1 MDCLSPILDIGT
13 RFWDCSSKH
22 MAYIHNLEENLQKL
36 RTEKEALNHRR
47 HDVRCRVEVAEQ
59 QPRMRR
65 TEEVEVWLTSAETM
79 ENEVNV
85 IIQEGDQE
93 LQNKCIGSCCPKN
106 LKSTYK
112 IGKRIIK
119 KIDSVTDLLHKGE
132 PFNSYSAIV
141 VRLPR
146 LRLLMPK
153 WPLKNIVGVDSAVE
167 RVWTFIE
174 DENVRII
181 RLCGIGGVGKTTLLK
196 KVSNEFHRQSHDF
209 DAVIWAQVPRQ
220 EDYIEKVQ
228 QVVRKKLDIPDAVWN
243 QCSDEDEKGAQIFS
257 VLNGKKFVLLLDN
270 VWEQFDL
277 LRLGIH
283 LRNDQNLSKVIFTAR
298 SLGLYFDMEAQVT
311 IKVECLPPE
320 QALSLFRTTVG
331 ESILSSDPDLSGFA
345 NTLARRCAGLPLS
358 LLTVAGAMACRQN
371 RREWR
376 HTIDLLHIDPSE
388 IAGMGGYVFPLLKF
402 SYDSLNDARAQSC
415 FLYCSLFPE
424 DYNIRIDE
432 LVDLWIGEGFLDGP
446 DPCDQGEFIVGT
458 LKLAYLLDSDESKQC
473 VRMHDIFRHMAL
485 WLARDQGKNKNKVL
499 VAKNGRITDQELT
512 KWEEASWI
520 SLFGSNSRVNMDY
533 SPSCHYLSTLIFRDA
548 QLKSFPN
555 GFFDSMPALKVLDLS
570 GNQGLVELPLDFGNV
585 KNLQYLNL
593 SSTSIAKL
601 PTGLI
606 NFRKLRCLLL
616 DYTINL
622 KWIPKEVISN
632 LLLLQ
637 VYSKING
644 VTEYSFGSMEDV
656 PYDEAGFLE
665 VLECL
670 NHIKK
675 IGITIFAA
683 SSLEKILKSD
693 ILRSCIRR
701 LTFMECTGLV
711 SLYLKVDLS
720 NLERLELSNCGS
732 IKEFQVSERCKL
744 GNLSKV
750 YIGDCPLLLNLNFLA
765 YARNL
770 EILTIFG
777 CESLKEVTSEK
788 MAFPQLKAISLT
800 HLQNLKSICPS
811 PRCFPSLLEIE
822 VSKCP
827 RLRQLPFD
835 LESANFLLK
844 IRGETEWWDGLIWDD
859 EVVKDACHVKFVST
873 PFKGMVKK
881 DHALHIRTESGTF
894 KYGDLPNVAAEVDLD
909 SPWSLCL
916 HPAPPLPPRP
926 VAPLSPP
933 PLQAAPSSP
942 PPCPEASPPPPPV
955 KISNLTS
962 PAEISFAKFLT
973 KSGTFQEGD
982 FLVNRDEVRIFS
994 QSEPEALPLIKPSE
1008 TDNDNQLNLE
1018 DIDAVKVIGKG
1029 NGGIVQL
1036 VQHKWTGQFF
1046 ALKVI
1051 QMNIEESA
1059 RWQIAKELKINQ
1071 SSQCPYVVV
1080 CYQSF
1085 YANGAISIILEY
1097 MDGGSIADFLKKVKS
1112 IPEPYLAA
1120 ICKQV
1125 LKGLMYLHHERHT
1138 IHRDLKPSNLLLNQ
1152 RGEVKINDFGVSA
1165 ILTSSSGRANT
1176 FVGTYNYM
1184 SPERI
1189 IGGSYGI
1196 TADIWSLGLVLL
1208 ECATGKFPYS
1218 PPEQAEGWTNLFELM
1233 EEIVEQQPP
1242 CAPSDQFSPEFCS
1255 FISAC
1260 LQKDPKERNSSQEL
1274 LALPFLNMYDDLDVD
1289 LSSYF
1294 TYEGSPTA
1302 TF

>member
-13 RFWDCSSKH
+13 RLWDCSSKH
-22 MAYIHNLEENLQKL
+22 MAYIHNLEENLEKL
-36 RTEKEALNHRR
+36 RTEKNALNRRR
-47 HDVRCRVEVAEQ
+47 HDLRRRVEDEEQ

-65 TEEVEVWLTSAETM
+65 TEEVDDWLKRAETM
-79 ENEVNV
+79 ENDVNV
-85 IIQEGDQE
+85 IIQDGDQE
-93 LQNKCIGSCCPKN
+93 LQNKCVGNCCPKN
-106 LKSTYK
+106 LKSTHK

-119 KIDSVTDLLHKGE
+119 KIDSVTDLLHEGE
-132 PFNSYSAIV
+132 PFRSYSVIV
-141 VRLPR
+141 VTRQR

-153 WPLKNIVGVDSAVE
+153 WPLENIVGVDSAVE
-167 RVWTFIE
+167 RVWRCIE

-196 KVSNEFHRQSHDF
+196 KISNEFHRQRHDF
-209 DAVIWAQVPRQ
+209 DAVIWAQVPTQ
-220 EDYIEKVQ
+220 KDYIEEVQ
-228 QVVRKKLDIPDAVWN
+228 QVVRTKLDIPDAVWN
-243 QCSDEDEKGAQIFS
+243 QCSGEDEKGAQLLR
-257 VLNGKKFVLLLDN
+257 VLNRTKFVLLLDN

-277 LRLGIH
+277 LKLGIH
-283 LRNDQNLSKVIFTAR
+283 PRNDQNLSKVIFTTR
-298 SLGLYFDMEAQVT
+298 SLGLHFDTEAQVT
-311 IKVECLPPE
+311 IEVKCLPLE
-320 QALSLFRTTVG
+320 QSLSLFRMTVG
-331 ESILSSDPDLSGFA
+331 ESILSGDPDLSELA
-345 NTLARRCAGLPLS
+345 NTLARRCVGLPLS
-358 LLTVAGAMACRQN
+358 LVTIAKAMVCRKN
-371 RREWR
+371 LSEWR
-376 HTIDLLHIDPSE
+376 HTIHLLHTDPSE
-388 IAGMGGYVFPLLKF
+388 IARMGGYVFPLLKI
-402 SYDSLNDARAQSC
+402 SYDSLNDARAQKC

-424 DYNIRIDE
+424 DSNIRIDE
-432 LVDLWIGEGFLDGP
+432 LIDLWIGEGFLDGP
-446 DPCDQGEFIVGT
+446 NPCDQGEYIVET

-485 WLARDQGKNKNKVL
+485 WLARDQGKNKNEVL

-512 KWEEASWI
+512 KWEEATWI
-520 SLFGSNSRVNMDY
+520 SLFGSSSRVNMDY

-683 SSLEKILKSD
+683 PSLEKILKSD

-770 EILTIFG
+770 EILIIFC
-777 CESLKEVTSEK
+777 CESLKEVTRET
-788 MAFPQLKAISLT
+788 MAFPRLKTISLT

-827 RLRQLPFD
+827 LLRQLPFD

-844 IRGETEWWDGLIWDD
+844 IRGETEWWVGLIWDD
-859 EVVKDACHVKFVST
+859 EAVKDACHEKFALARAGHPTGSSVS
-873 PFKGMVKK
+873 
-881 DHALHIRTESGTF
+881 ESG
-894 KYGDLPNVAAEVDLD
+894 GASDLVTSALAWAGHPTGSSVFDSVGASDLVT
-909 SPWSLCL
+909 SVWTRTLTRSNLQFHSSSRPS
-916 HPAPPLPPRP
+916 PRP
-926 VAPLSPP
+926 R
-933 PLQAAPSSP
+933 
-942 PPCPEASPPPPPV
+942 
-955 KISNLTS
+955 
-962 PAEISFAKFLT
+962 PAEP
-973 KSGTFQEGD
+973 
-982 FLVNRDEVRIFS
+982 LVM
-994 QSEPEALPLIKPSE
+994 PSE
-1008 TDNDNQLNLE
+1008 SHNDNQLNLK
-1018 DIDAVKVIGKG
+1018 DIDAIKVIGKG
-1029 NGGIVQL
+1029 NGGVVQL
-1036 VQHKWTGQFF
+1036 VQHKWTDRFF
-1046 ALKVI
+1046 VLKII
-1051 QMNIEESA
+1051 QLNIEESA
-1059 RWQIAKELKINQ
+1059 RKQLVNMLKINK
-1071 SSQCPYVVV
+1071 SFQCPYVVV

-1085 YANGAISIILEY
+1085 CTNGAISIILEY
-1097 MDGGSIADFLKKVKS
+1097 MDGGSLADFLKKVKS
-1112 IPEPYLAA
+1112 ISEPYLAA
-1120 ICKQV
+1120 IFKQV
-1125 LKGLMYLHHERHT
+1125 LKGLMYLHHERHI

-1152 RGEVKINDFGVSA
+1152 KGEVKINDFGVSA

-1218 PPEQAEGWTNLFELM
+1218 PPEQAEGWTNIFELM
-1233 EEIVEQQPP
+1233 EEIVEQPPP

-1260 LQKDPKERNSSQEL
+1260 LQKDPKERKSSHEL

-1294 TYEGSPTA
+1294 THAASPIA
-1302 TF
+1302 SF